1 MNKNESKYFNT
12 AVKMDEALIEL
23 LEKKDFEYITIKEIC
38 EKAGV
43 NRSTFYLHYEN
54 TADLLQE
61 TIQYIMDSFLTYFS
75 VDQNEMTFN
84 FENSDLNDLLLITPE
99 YVLPYLT
106 YMKENQ
112 RVFRTSLKHLGT
124 MNFDI
129 VYEKMFCYIFD
140 PILERFSFPENE
152 RKYIMKFYLTGIT
165 AIVFEWISKGCEEP
179 IEDISRIIWKCVI
192 DKANLDEEKI
202 KLPVTKTV
210 PILWPTADQAT
221 IADK

>member
-12 AVKMDEALIEL
+12 AVKMDKALIEL

-38 EKAGV
+38 ERAHV

-61 TIQYIMDSFLTYFS
+61 TIQYITDSFLTYFS
-75 VDQNEMTFN
+75 VDKNEVAFN
-84 FENSDLNDLLLITPE
+84 FENSDLNDLLFITPE
-99 YVLPYLT
+99 YVFPYLT

-112 RVFRTSLKHLGT
+112 RVFRTSLKHLGA
-124 MNFDI
+124 MNFDAL
-129 VYEKMFCYIFD
+129 YERMFCYIFN

-165 AIVFEWISKGCEEP
+165 AIVSEWVTKGCEDS
-179 IEDISRIIWKCVI
+179 IEDISRIIWKCTI
-192 DKANLDEEKI
+192 GKANLEGKR
-202 KLPVTKTV
+202 
-210 PILWPTADQAT
+210 
-221 IADK
+221 